1 MNMRK
6 SLFLLALCALCG
18 WNVAHAQW
26 SVTPKAGV
34 NVTKESGSPAKIGY
48 KVGAA
53 VRYEF
58 ENSGFSLQSGL
69 YFTQRGRG
77 VNRSLNLWGE
87 GIDQAGNKVEFSRPF
102 ILDGEDYCFSTYY
115 YSSVYNDGY
124 YYSGLGVTMQ
134 VPDLKDAELKGM
146 KYYESHSRRYY
157 LQLPIMA
164 RYDWKIGD
172 KARFHLALGPYI
184 AYGLGGNAYSEVH
197 GFELKKNEGRYEI
210 VRDYQ
215 ESESNRNPFHQ
226 GVRRFDWGISAEAGF
241 DIGRWSIGLDY
252 DLGLG
257 KQYRSDGIDAK
268 YHTISLTVGY
278 RF

>member
-1 MNMRK
+1 MRK

-18 WNVAHAQW
+18 WNVVHAQW

-34 NVTKESGSPAKIGY
+34 NVTKESGSPAKVGY
-48 KVGAA
+48 KIGAA

-77 VNRSLNLWGE
+77 VDRSLNLLGE
-87 GIDQAGNKVEFSRPF
+87 GIDQEGNKVEFFRPF
-102 ILDGEDYCFSTYY
+102 YLNGEDYCFSTYY
-115 YSSVYNDGY
+115 YGGGYKDNGLY
-124 YYSGLGVTMQ
+124 YYGYGGTT
-134 VPDLKDAELKGM
+134 VPDLKDARLKRVE
-146 KYYESHSRRYY
+146 YYESHSRRYY
-157 LQLPIMA
+157 LQLPVMV
-164 RYDWKIGD
+164 RYDWTIGD

-184 AYGLGGNAYSEVH
+184 AYGLGGKVYSTMRSY
-197 GFELKKNEGRYEI
+197 ELKGDEGRY
-210 VRDYQ
+210 DFALGYQ
-215 ESESNRNPFHQ
+215 ESESDRNPFEQ
-226 GVRRFDWGISAEAGF
+226 GVRRFDWGIAVEAGF
-241 DIGRWSIGLDY
+241 DIGHWSIGLDY

-257 KQYRSDGIDAK
+257 KQYRFDDIGAK

>member
-77 VNRSLNLWGE
+77 VNRSLNLWGDPLYWMAR
-87 GIDQAGNKVEFSRPF
+87 IIAF
-102 ILDGEDYCFSTYY
+102 
-115 YSSVYNDGY
+115 
-124 YYSGLGVTMQ
+124 
-134 VPDLKDAELKGM
+134 
-146 KYYESHSRRYY
+146 
-157 LQLPIMA
+157 LPIIIVACIMMA
-164 RYDWKIGD
+164 TII
-172 KARFHLALGPYI
+172 P
-184 AYGLGGNAYSEVH
+184 V
-197 GFELKKNEGRYEI
+197 
-210 VRDYQ
+210 
-215 ESESNRNPFHQ
+215 
-226 GVRRFDWGISAEAGF
+226 WG
-241 DIGRWSIGLDY
+241 
-252 DLGLG
+252 
-257 KQYRSDGIDAK
+257 
-268 YHTISLTVGY
+268 
-278 RF
+278 

>member
-1 MNMRK
+1 MRK
-6 SLFLLALCALCG
+6 CLFLLALCALCG

-34 NVTKESGSPAKIGY
+34 NVTKESGSPAKVGY
-48 KVGAA
+48 KIGAA

-87 GIDQAGNKVEFSRPF
+87 GIDSEGNKVGFSRPF
-102 ILDGEDYCFSTYY
+102 YLNGEDYCFSTYY
-115 YSSVYNDGY
+115 YNYISDEDFY
-124 YYSGLGVTMQ
+124 YGGLGMMTQ
-134 VPDLKDAELKGM
+134 VPDLKDAKLKRM
-146 KYYESHSRRYY
+146 EYYESHNHRYY
-157 LQLPIMA
+157 LQLPIMM

-184 AYGLGGNAYSEVH
+184 AYGLGGNAYSEVQ
-197 GFELKKNEGRYEI
+197 GFELKQDEGRYEI
-210 VRDYQ
+210 VRDYRV
-215 ESESNRNPFHQ
+215 SESDRNPFHQ
-226 GVRRFDWGISAEAGF
+226 GVRRFDWGITAEAGF
-241 DIGRWSIGLDY
+241 DIGRWSIALDY